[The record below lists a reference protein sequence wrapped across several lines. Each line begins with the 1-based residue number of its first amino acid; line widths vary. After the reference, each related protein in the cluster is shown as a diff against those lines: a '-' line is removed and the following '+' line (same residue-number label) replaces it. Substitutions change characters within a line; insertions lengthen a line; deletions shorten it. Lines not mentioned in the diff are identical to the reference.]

1 MQIKGD
7 GRILEMPQISLL
19 IIDEDNLSR
28 KGLRKM
34 LNDLNWFT
42 EIAEIGTYQ
51 NIEVKYDVVVVC
63 DDSKSVELIK
73 EIKAHDAHQKIIVL
87 LLHLQELV
95 IAKLIEQEVNG
106 IVLKTSPFE
115 ELIKCIQLVAEDR
128 DFFSQEVSTMFYHL
142 WANKKSLKEHTEI
155 NFSKRETE
163 VLVAICN
170 QKTNDEIADEL
181 FLSQSS
187 VKKYRCSLLEKT
199 KSKTSAGLIIYAVK
213 HGIYKV

>member
-1 MQIKGD
+1 MPIKGD
-7 GRILEMPQISLL
+7 GRILEMSQISVL

-42 EIAEIGTYQ
+42 EIAEIGTY
-51 NIEVKYDVVVVC
+51 EHTEETYDIVIVC
-63 DDSKSVELIK
+63 NDFKSAGLIK
-73 EIKAHDAHQKIIVL
+73 EIRANDAHQKIIVL
-87 LLHLQELV
+87 LLHLEELV
-95 IAKLIEQEVNG
+95 IAKLIEEEVNG

-115 ELIKCIQLVAEDR
+115 ELIKCIQLVAEGR

-142 WANKKSLKEHTEI
+142 WTNKKSLKELTAV

-170 QKTNDEIADEL
+170 QKTNDEIAEEL
-181 FLSQSS
+181 FLSPSS

-199 KSKTSAGLIIYAVK
+199 KSKTSAGLILYAVK
-213 HGIYKV
+213 NGIYKV

>member
-1 MQIKGD
+1 MPIKGN
-7 GRILEMPQISLL
+7 GRILEMSQISVL

-42 EIAEIGTYQ
+42 EIAEIGTYEHTEE
-51 NIEVKYDVVVVC
+51 NYDIVIVC
-63 DDSKSVELIK
+63 NDFKSAELIK
-73 EIKAHDAHQKIIVL
+73 EIRANDAHQKIIVL
-87 LLHLQELV
+87 LLHLEELA
-95 IAKLIEQEVNG
+95 IAKLIEEEVNG

-115 ELIKCIQLVAEDR
+115 ELIKCIQLVAEGR

-142 WANKKSLKEHTEI
+142 WTNKKSLKELTAV

-170 QKTNDEIADEL
+170 QKTNDEIAEEL
-181 FLSQSS
+181 FLSPSS

-199 KSKTSAGLIIYAVK
+199 KSKTSVGLVLYAVK
-213 HGIYKV
+213 NGIYKV

>member
-51 NIEVKYDVVVVC
+51 NIEARYDVVVIC
-63 DDSKSVELIK
+63 NDFKSVELIK
-73 EIKAHDAHQKIIVL
+73 EIRAKDAHQKIIVL

-199 KSKTSAGLIIYAVK
+199 CSKTSAGLIIYAVK

>member
-51 NIEVKYDVVVVC
+51 NIEARYDVVVVC
-63 DDSKSVELIK
+63 NDFKSVELIK
-73 EIKAHDAHQKIIVL
+73 EIRAKDAHQKIIVL

-199 KSKTSAGLIIYAVK
+199 CSKTSAGLIIYAVK

>member
-51 NIEVKYDVVVVC
+51 NIEARYDVIVIC
-63 DDSKSVELIK
+63 NDFKSVELIK
-73 EIKAHDAHQKIIVL
+73 EIRAKDAHQKIIVL

-142 WANKKSLKEHTEI
+142 WANNKSLKEHMEI

-199 KSKTSAGLIIYAVK
+199 CSKTSAGLIIYAVK

>member
-51 NIEVKYDVVVVC
+51 NIEARYDVVVIC
-63 DDSKSVELIK
+63 NDFKSVELIK
-73 EIKAHDAHQKIIVL
+73 EIRAKDAHQKIIVL

-106 IVLKTSPFE
+106 IVLKTSPYE

-199 KSKTSAGLIIYAVK
+199 CSKTSAGLIIYAVK

>member
-51 NIEVKYDVVVVC
+51 NIEARYDVVVVC
-63 DDSKSVELIK
+63 NDFKSVELIK
-73 EIKAHDAHQKIIVL
+73 EIRAKDANQKIIVL

-199 KSKTSAGLIIYAVK
+199 CSKTSAGLIIYAVK

>member
-7 GRILEMPQISLL
+7 GRILEMPQLSLL

-51 NIEVKYDVVVVC
+51 NIEARYDVVVVC
-63 DDSKSVELIK
+63 NDFKSVELIK
-73 EIKAHDAHQKIIVL
+73 EIRAKDANQKIIVL

-199 KSKTSAGLIIYAVK
+199 CSKTSAGLIIYAVK

>member
-1 MQIKGD
+1 MPIKGD
-7 GRILEMPQISLL
+7 GRILEMSQISVL

-51 NIEVKYDVVVVC
+51 NIEEKYDVVIVC
-63 DDSKSVELIK
+63 NDFKSAELIK
-73 EIKAHDAHQKIIVL
+73 EIRAKDAHQKIIVL

-95 IAKLIEQEVNG
+95 IAKLIELEVNG

-115 ELIKCIQLVAEDR
+115 ELIKCVQLVAEGR
-128 DFFSQEVSTMFYHL
+128 DFFSQEISTMFYHL
-142 WANKKSLKEHTEI
+142 WTNKKSLKELKAI

-170 QKTNDEIADEL
+170 QKTNDEIAEEL
-181 FLSQSS
+181 FLSPSS

-199 KSKTSAGLIIYAVK
+199 CSKTSAGLILYAVK
-213 HGIYKV
+213 NGIYKI

>member
-1 MQIKGD
+1 MPIKGD
-7 GRILEMPQISLL
+7 GRILEMPQISVL

-51 NIEVKYDVVVVC
+51 NIEETYNIVIVC
-63 DDSKSVELIK
+63 NDFNSAELIK
-73 EIKAHDAHQKIIVL
+73 EIRGKDAHQKIIVL
-87 LLHLQELV
+87 LLHLEELV
-95 IAKLIEQEVNG
+95 IAKLIEHEVNG

-115 ELIKCIQLVAEDR
+115 ELIKSIQLVAEGR
-128 DFFSQEVSTMFYHL
+128 DFFSQEISTMFYHL
-142 WANKKSLKEHTEI
+142 WASKKSLKGHTEI

-181 FLSQSS
+181 FLSPSS

-199 KSKTSAGLIIYAVK
+199 KSKTSAGLILYAVK
-213 HGIYKV
+213 NGIYKV